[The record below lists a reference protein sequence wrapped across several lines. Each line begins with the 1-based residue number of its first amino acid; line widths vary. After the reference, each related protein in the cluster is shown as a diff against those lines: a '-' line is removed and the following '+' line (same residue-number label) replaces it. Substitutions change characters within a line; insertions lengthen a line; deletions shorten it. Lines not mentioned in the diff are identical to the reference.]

1 MSKLSRL
8 TLCLLSIVMV
18 SIPLFDILSNIM
30 DLNGISIVSI
40 VILLLML
47 ISLLICS
54 AFWLYIEWR
63 DSTEEQLHQE
73 RLKYTSPD
81 LLGEQTKVCLGL
93 HNSSS
98 LYKITI
104 AQRGISRFE
113 DGCQNAE
120 VGGWSRKK
128 YLAHKISTQSGL
140 VAQLVRAT
148 DS

>member
-18 SIPLFDILSNIM
+18 STPLFDILSNIM
-30 DLNGISIVSI
+30 DLNRINVISI
-40 VILLLML
+40 VILLIIL

-54 AFWLYIEWR
+54 ALWLYIEWR
-63 DSTEEQLHQE
+63 DFSEEEQLHQE

-98 LYKITI
+98 LYKITNFKVPSKLGLSDDVKLI
-104 AQRGISRFE
+104 NKRDEAL
-113 DGCQNAE
+113 
-120 VGGWSRKK
+120 VGQPK
-128 YLAHKISTQSGL
+128 YSL
-140 VAQLVRAT
+140 
-148 DS
+148 

>member
-8 TLCLLSIVMV
+8 TLCLLSIIMV

-30 DLNGISIVSI
+30 DLNRISVISI
-40 VILLLML
+40 VILLMML

-63 DSTEEQLHQE
+63 DFSEEEQLHRE

-81 LLGEQTKVCLGL
+81 LLGQQTKICLGL

-98 LYKITI
+98 LYKITNFKI
-104 AQRGISRFE
+104 PSKLDLSDDVKLINERDKAL
-113 DGCQNAE
+113 
-120 VGGWSRKK
+120 VGQPK
-128 YLAHKISTQSGL
+128 YSL
-140 VAQLVRAT
+140 
-148 DS
+148 

>member
-30 DLNGISIVSI
+30 DLNRINVISI
-40 VILLLML
+40 VILLIIL
-47 ISLLICS
+47 ISLLVCS
-54 AFWLYIEWR
+54 ALWLYIEWR
-63 DSTEEQLHQE
+63 DFSEEEQLHQE

-81 LLGEQTKVCLGL
+81 LLGNQTKVCLGL

-98 LYKITI
+98 LYKITHYGTLGRVW
-104 AQRGISRFE
+104 QYL
-113 DGCQNAE
+113 
-120 VGGWSRKK
+120 RKGYK
-128 YLAHKISTQSGL
+128 QDEKLPFGL